1 MKKIVLALSV
11 LGLVTLTSC
20 GAQENCRGDR
30 GYSATQKIEKQNV
43 TLTADAVE
51 TENRQ

>member
-11 LGLVTLTSC
+11 LGLVTLSSC
-20 GAQENCRGDR
+20 GAQESCRGDR
-30 GYSATQKIEKQNV
+30 GYSTTQKIEKQHI

-51 TENRQ
+51 TDNRQ

>member
-1 MKKIVLALSV
+1 MKKLVLALSV
-11 LGLVTLTSC
+11 IGLVTLSSC

-30 GYSATQKIEKQNV
+30 GYSTTQKIEKQSIALATN
-43 TLTADAVE
+43 TVE